1 MKHIQTKACREAD
14 KRAPY
19 TAATRNKLGCWLREP
34 QQPAKECTDEESDH
48 WPEHV
53 YWWRNELRV
62 PQGTRRTPPDY
73 RIDVHHFSC
82 RLPARTERAATQLVV
97 ISWRDARIGSDRRNR

>member
-48 WPEHV
+48 WPEHI
-53 YWWRNELRV
+53 YWWRNELPGAARHTLSSTSMDNSKRSV
-62 PQGTRRTPPDY
+62 SQVCIQPEAAGTTFGCLLRG
-73 RIDVHHFSC
+73 F
-82 RLPARTERAATQLVV
+82 
-97 ISWRDARIGSDRRNR
+97 